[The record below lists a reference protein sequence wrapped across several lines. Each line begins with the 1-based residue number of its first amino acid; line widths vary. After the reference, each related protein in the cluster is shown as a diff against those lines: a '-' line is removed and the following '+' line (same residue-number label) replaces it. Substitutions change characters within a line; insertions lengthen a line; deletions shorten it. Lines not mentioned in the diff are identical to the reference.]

1 METSGMFLPKRIE
14 QSLGFSTTGDSVAP
28 LVLLSSFVI
37 GGAFLLRD
45 YTITH
50 LPLWLESNVAVLPI
64 MRTLSRLFHA
74 AQLR

>member
-1 METSGMFLPKRIE
+1 MFMPKRIE
-14 QSLGFSTTGDSVAP
+14 QSFGFSTTGGRIAL

-50 LPLWLESNVAVLPI
+50 LPLWL
-64 MRTLSRLFHA
+64 
-74 AQLR
+74 